1 MPDPCSHVSYG
12 AVAPFSSITCRAIL
26 ILVGLQTHS
35 IEVLKSV
42 ANNSNYDALQY
53 RYRNTQV
60 LQLLNHLDA
69 AYNLARWLTHNEHD
83 AEDIVQDAYLR
94 AIRHYGGFQGGEGKA
109 WLLAI
114 VRNRCYDS
122 MRHKG
127 IRERTTPFD
136 EELHN
141 VRQATLDPEASLLQQ
156 ERAGLLRRALAELPA
171 ELREVLVLRELEQ
184 LSYTEIAGIAKIPM
198 GTVMSRLSRARK
210 RLQQVLL
217 VPTNREEEDDCQD
230 TLSASY

>member
-1 MPDPCSHVSYG
+1 MPEAFRMSYG
-12 AVAPFSSITCRAIL
+12 TVAPFSLVACGVIS
-26 ILVGLQTHS
+26 ILVALQPRS
-35 IEVLKSV
+35 IEVLTPV
-42 ANNSNYDALQY
+42 ANNSYCAAIESKP
-53 RYRNTQV
+53 RKTQV
-60 LQLLNHLDA
+60 LQLLDHLDA

-109 WLLAI
+109 WLLKI

-122 MRHKG
+122 MRQKG

-141 VRQATLDPEASLLQQ
+141 VRQTTLDPEASVLQQ
-156 ERAGLLRRALAELPA
+156 ERAGLLRQALAELPA

-184 LSYTEIAGIAKIPM
+184 LSYSEIAGIAKIPM
-198 GTVMSRLSRARK
+198 GTVMSRLNRARK
-210 RLQQVLL
+210 RLQQVML
-217 VPTNREEEDDCQD
+217 VPTNGEEDDERQD
-230 TLSASY
+230 ASAAS